1 MAVEHKLPAPDSMP
15 KPEFES
21 RDFNL
26 NPFIVFWEVTRAC
39 HLACLHCRAK
49 AQTKRDPR
57 ELLTEEGFKLTDE
70 IASLQKPL
78 LVITGGDPMMR
89 PDLFELIKR
98 SSERGLR
105 VSLAP
110 SATRLVTLE
119 RMEKA
124 KKAGIIRV
132 SFSLDGSEGKIHD
145 SFRQTPGSFE
155 RTLTVIE
162 YSRKAG
168 LSLQINTTISRYNFH
183 DIENIAKKVQ
193 VFGALMWSVFFLVPT
208 GRGKNEDMVSPQQHE
223 EAFGRLY
230 ELSRIMPFDIKT
242 TAAEH
247 YRRFILQHSTT
258 ETPGS
263 ETKANSPPVI
273 RSAVPA
279 GRKPDLGKAFATL
292 AGPGFSFKDGIGRPG
307 KGVNDGDGC
316 CFISHIG
323 EVCPSGFLPLP
334 GGNIREKS
342 LTEIYRFSPL
352 FMDLRNK
359 LKLKGKC
366 GVCDYNSICG
376 GSRARAYAVTGDYLE
391 AEPYCIYEPSAWKK
405 MKEYDAK

>member
-1 MAVEHKLPAPDSMP
+1 MHQKLPVLEVMP
-15 KPEFES
+15 KPEFED

-26 NPFIVFWEVTRAC
+26 NPFIVFWEVTQAC

-49 AQTKRDPR
+49 AQTKRNPK
-57 ELLTEEGFKLTDE
+57 ELTTEEGFKLIED

-89 PDLFELIKR
+89 PDLFEFIKY
-98 SSERGLR
+98 SSELGLR

-110 SATRLVTLE
+110 SATRLITPE

-132 SFSLDGSEGKIHD
+132 SFSLDGSEAKIHD

-155 RTLTVIE
+155 RTLSVIE

-168 LSLQINTTISRYNFH
+168 ISLQINTTISRYNFH
-183 DIENIAKKVQ
+183 DIENMAKKVAEL
-193 VFGALMWSVFFLVPT
+193 GALMWSVFFLVPT
-208 GRGKNEDMVSPQQHE
+208 GRGKNEDMISPQQHE
-223 EAFGRLY
+223 EAFSRLY
-230 ELSRIMPFDIKT
+230 ELSRVMPFDIKT

-247 YRRFILQHSTT
+247 YRRFVLQHKKL
-258 ETPGS
+258 ETRRGES
-263 ETKANSPPVI
+263 ETRQGEMEAGNSPAADS
-273 RSAVPA
+273 RTL
-279 GRKPDLGKAFATL
+279 DKAHMTL
-292 AGPGFSFKDGIGRPG
+292 AGPGFSFQDGIGRPS

-334 GGNIREKS
+334 GGNIRQTS
-342 LTEIYRFSPL
+342 LREIYRSSPL
-352 FMDLRNK
+352 FVDLRDK

-366 GVCDYNSICG
+366 GVCNYNSICG

-391 AEPYCIYEPSAWKK
+391 AEPYCIYEPPAWKK
-405 MKEYDAK
+405 LKEYS

>member
-1 MAVEHKLPAPDSMP
+1 MHQKLQVLEGMP
-15 KPEFES
+15 KPEFEE

-49 AQTKRDPR
+49 AQTKRDPG
-57 ELLTEEGFKLTDE
+57 ELTREEGFKLIED

-89 PDLFELIKR
+89 PDLFELIKY
-98 SSERGLR
+98 SSEQGLR
-105 VSLAP
+105 TSLAP
-110 SATRLVTLE
+110 SATRLVTPE

-132 SFSLDGSEGKIHD
+132 SFSLDGSEAKIHD

-155 RTLTVIE
+155 RTLSAME

-168 LSLQINTTISRYNFH
+168 ISLQINTTISRYNFH
-183 DIENIAKKVQ
+183 DIKNMAKKVEEL
-193 VFGALMWSVFFLVPT
+193 GALMWSVFFLVPT

-223 EAFGRLY
+223 EAFSRLY
-230 ELSRIMPFDIKT
+230 ELSRVMPFDIKT

-247 YRRFILQHSTT
+247 YRRFVLQHNKSRVQTQD
-258 ETPGS
+258 S
-263 ETKANSPPVI
+263 M
-273 RSAVPA
+273 
-279 GRKPDLGKAFATL
+279 TL
-292 AGPGFSFKDGIGRPG
+292 AGPGFSFQDGIGRPS

-334 GGNIREKS
+334 GGNIRQTS
-342 LTEIYRFSPL
+342 LREIYSSSPL
-352 FMDLRNK
+352 FMDLRDK

-366 GVCDYNSICG
+366 GVCDYNNICG

-391 AEPYCIYEPSAWKK
+391 AEPYCIYEPPVWKK
-405 MKEYDAK
+405 LKEYT